1 MPLNADL
8 SLWCLCSHLR
18 VTIFLSGLQ
27 ERKPVAVES
36 KLEFG
41 PDTLLQGSSFL
52 LEKVIR
58 ESIRWCWHVYLA
70 DQNLLILL
78 PGNCIASSEMSACTP
93 TRIYFQASSYKSLK
107 G

>member
-8 SLWCLCSHLR
+8 SLWLE
-18 VTIFLSGLQ
+18 
-27 ERKPVAVES
+27 ERKSVAVES

-41 PDTLLQGSSFL
+41 PDTPLQGSSFL

-58 ESIRWCWHVYLA
+58 ESIRWCWHVYYLA

-78 PGNCIASSEMSACTP
+78 PGNCTASSEMSACTP
-93 TRIYFQASSYKSLK
+93 TLTYFQASSYKSLK
-107 G
+107 E